1 LQTKE
6 KEVLLDGVA
15 IGVRGVKKKR
25 KKRTRLLTFFFSAI
39 QFFIVGSYNRYKSSE
54 SFI

>member
-15 IGVRGVKKKR
+15 IGVRGVKKK
-25 KKRTRLLTFFFSAI
+25 KEENKIIDILFFCYTIF
-39 QFFIVGSYNRYKSSE
+39 YRW
-54 SFI
+54 